1 MIFRDTGCGISAE
14 NQQKVFLNFQK
25 LQEGQ
30 ETNKLGVGLGLS
42 ICKEIILAQGGSV
55 DIKSEEG
62 KGTEF
67 VIFLKAKCFIDMDR
81 LHRAQQRVDNNEEP
95 LTPSS
100 HKNSSISEE

>member
-67 VIFLKAKCFIDMDR
+67 VIFLKAKCVIDMDR
-81 LHRAQQRVDNNEEP
+81 LHRAQRRVDNNEEP